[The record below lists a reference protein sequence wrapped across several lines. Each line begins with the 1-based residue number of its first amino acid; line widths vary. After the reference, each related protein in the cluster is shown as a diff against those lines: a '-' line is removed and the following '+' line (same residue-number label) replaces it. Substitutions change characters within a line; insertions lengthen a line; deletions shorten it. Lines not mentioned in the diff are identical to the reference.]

1 MSGIETGYRPGVLGA
16 MVGLHMAYYAPH
28 WGFGAAFEAKL
39 AAENGAF
46 LDRSHARRD
55 LIASVWDG
63 EACLG
68 TIFVDGSGVD
78 GPGAH
83 LRWFIVGDRARGT
96 GLERAL
102 MAQAME
108 FVDGGAHSVT
118 WLTTF
123 RGLEAA
129 AHLYATHGFVPT
141 VESDEDQWQGGV
153 VEQRWERR
161 RPRDP

>member
-16 MVGLHMAYYAPH
+16 MVGLHMAYYARH
-28 WGFGAAFEAKL
+28 WGFGAGFEAKL
-39 AAENGAF
+39 AAESGAF
-46 LDRSHARRD
+46 LDRYDARRD
-55 LIASVWDG
+55 LIASAWDG

-68 TIFVDGSGVD
+68 TIFVDGSGID

-96 GLERAL
+96 GLGRAL
-102 MAQAME
+102 MARALE
-108 FVDGGAHSVT
+108 FVDDGPDRLA

-129 AHLYATHGFVPT
+129 AHLYAANGFVLT
-141 VESDEDQWQGGV
+141 AERDEDQWQGGV
-153 VEQRWERR
+153 IEQRWERGKSG
-161 RPRDP
+161 DL